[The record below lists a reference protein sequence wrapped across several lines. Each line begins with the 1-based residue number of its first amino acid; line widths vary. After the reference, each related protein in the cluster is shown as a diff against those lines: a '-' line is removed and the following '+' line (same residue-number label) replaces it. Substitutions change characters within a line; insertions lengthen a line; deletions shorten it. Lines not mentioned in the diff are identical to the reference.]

1 MALFSNNFYDDIGKL
16 VASVNRSRYQRD
28 ADKTA
33 KELTK
38 ATNKRNELSNRLKEL
53 DKQIE
58 ETKKRITPS
67 TSDNPVDAQMRSKID
82 ANLRALQAERNKVA
96 NQLAK
101 AESNLTNATDKAQQ
115 AKQENTAYQSKENPA
130 AEYSAGM
137 KKAGDFTKNAF
148 NKRVKFTPDMY
159 GALTNMMNINSAAKQ
174 AEALREQANLH
185 DIQAGT
191 EQQYAQKWGQIE
203 NDDYRRRAE
212 QDAVA
217 GATQQNTQKIGQAGN
232 VTGSNAYLMKDTG
245 KADYN
250 THLQRQ
256 DTARQ
261 KAIEGY
267 REMYGTQ
274 QVATQERAGAEK
286 ATDMART
293 DALYN
298 TESRNLAMAKAKQDA
313 ANKNMNIT
321 IKQEQPEQ
329 PATTE
334 DENPATTDEQPV
346 TPETPTTPETSADN
360 QIPETPAGS
369 QTPSVEN
376 KPKTVRN
383 ETTQQKQNTT
393 PVEDSMLDEN
403 DTSVTP
409 PDNLIDTSVHS
420 SVYKNV
426 NVPKGYIEIRS
437 LVDMYNYLNANKP
450 PYYVIYTGPDPVSM
464 DNISDPNS
472 LTQTSFNE
480 NAGKGEYL
488 STAWEGGT
496 ESTKPLDFS
505 TFKYINSWKKA
516 ARPIVES
523 KRFK

>member
-334 DENPATTDEQPV
+334 DENPATTDDT
-346 TPETPTTPETSADN
+346 TPETPTTPDTTPETPADN
-360 QIPETPAGS
+360 QTPETPAGG

-376 KPKTVRN
+376 KPKTVQS
-383 ETTQQKQNTT
+383 ETTQQKQVTP
-393 PVEDSMLDEN
+393 PVEDN
-403 DTSVTP
+403 TPVTP
-409 PDNLIDTSVHS
+409 GNKINTSEHRNAYEKIS
-420 SVYKNV
+420 LPNSNYT
-426 NVPKGYIEIRS
+426 EISS
-437 LVDMYNYLNANKP
+437 LVDMYNYLIKNKP
-450 PYYVIYTGPDPVSM
+450 PYNIIYTGPDPWHVDY
-464 DNISDPNS
+464 DNTD
-472 LTQTSFNE
+472 LTQESFN
-480 NAGKGEYL
+480 NASINGDYFRQAGT
-488 STAWEGGT
+488 TAGPQIL
-496 ESTKPLDFS
+496 KPLDFS
-505 TFKYINSWKKA
+505 KQRQDYISAWIKA
-516 ARPIVES
+516 AANVVKS
-523 KRFK
+523 NRFI